1 MNTVTF
7 DTHKIITQ
15 LTQRGFSKDQAE
27 GMVEVLTENEF
38 VTESALER
46 QTSDLTKE
54 IRTQIAEAKFDMIKW
69 TAGML
74 IAQAAVIVAL
84 LELL

>member
-1 MNTVTF
+1 MNTITF
-7 DTHKIITQ
+7 DTHKIITK

-38 VTESALER
+38 VTESALEK
-46 QTSDLTKE
+46 QTLILRAE
-54 IRTQIAEAKFDMIKW
+54 IATVKTEMIKW

-84 LELL
+84 LELI